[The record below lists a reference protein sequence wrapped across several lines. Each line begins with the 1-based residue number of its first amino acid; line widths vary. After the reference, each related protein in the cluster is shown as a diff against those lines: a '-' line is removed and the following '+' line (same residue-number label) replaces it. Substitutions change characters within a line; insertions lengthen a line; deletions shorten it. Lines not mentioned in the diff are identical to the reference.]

1 MRKLAAVLLMA
12 PTLAFAAGDEDK
24 PPKNPTVFCTGG
36 KVYDKEVGKCVAPK
50 ESSLDRDEL
59 YQAVRQFA
67 YAGAFEDAQS
77 VAQALPADD
86 PGRLTYMGFTHRKLG
101 NPELAMIYYQRA
113 IDMDPANI
121 LARSY
126 MGQGHVE
133 AGEIDLAMVQLK
145 AIRDHGG
152 GGTWSEASLRNAI
165 ATGTTY
171 NY

>member
-1 MRKLAAVLLMA
+1 MRSFIAVLLTA
-12 PTLAFAAGDEDK
+12 PTLAFAAGDDS
-24 PPKNPTVFCTGG
+24 PPKKPTVFCTGG
-36 KVYDKEVGKCVAPK
+36 KVYDEAVKKCVAPK

-59 YQAVRQFA
+59 YEAVRQFA
-67 YAGAFEDAQS
+67 YAGQFHDAQS
-77 VAQALPADD
+77 VAQALPQDD

-101 NPELAMIYYQRA
+101 NPDLAMIFYQRA
-113 IDMDPANI
+113 IDMDPANV

-133 AGEIDLAMVQLK
+133 SGEIDLAMIQLK

-152 GGTWSEASLRNAI
+152 AGSWSEISLRNAI